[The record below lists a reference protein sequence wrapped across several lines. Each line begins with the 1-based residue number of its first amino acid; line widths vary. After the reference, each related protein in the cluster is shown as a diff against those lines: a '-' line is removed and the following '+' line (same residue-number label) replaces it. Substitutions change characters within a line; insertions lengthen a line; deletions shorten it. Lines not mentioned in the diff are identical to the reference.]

1 MNTDKRRFII
11 ATAIMSLLVLLVS
24 WFHVIPNHAAV
35 TRINDRI
42 DQLEE
47 RSSQITLLHQRND
60 QFSEAL
66 DRSLDTEATFKAIP
80 GSPGHAELMRRL
92 SMNIRPDEVID
103 QTFTAGRPSP
113 VKILEADGIHTMPLT
128 VEMVAD
134 FPSIFSLIRTVESQD
149 RLVRISSLRIDR
161 IPDER
166 SDNPQ
171 SRLAEAT
178 IQLDAIYAS
187 QPEQEGAR

>member
-1 MNTDKRRFII
+1 MSIDQIKGGHRPQPKPANSQKKERALGMNFEHI
-11 ATAIMSLLVLLVS
+11 AQV
-24 WFHVIPNHAAV
+24 HHAASG
-35 TRINDRI
+35 TQARD
-42 DQLEE
+42 
-47 RSSQITLLHQRND
+47 SSLKD
-60 QFSEAL
+60 
-66 DRSLDTEATFKAIP
+66 
-80 GSPGHAELMRRL
+80 
-92 SMNIRPDEVID
+92 
-103 QTFTAGRPSP
+103 
-113 VKILEADGIHTMPLT
+113 DGIHTMPLT

-187 QPEQEGAR
+187 QPEQEDVR